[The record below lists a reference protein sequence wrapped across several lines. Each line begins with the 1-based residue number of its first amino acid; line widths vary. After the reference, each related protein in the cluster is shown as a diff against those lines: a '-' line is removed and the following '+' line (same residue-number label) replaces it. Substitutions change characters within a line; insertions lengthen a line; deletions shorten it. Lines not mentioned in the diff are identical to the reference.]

1 MIKDRLPVIV
11 PENVGD
17 VPRLLIVSVEGYI
30 AELLVAVPNPLKE
43 AIAWL
48 PPLRS
53 NVPLALMVSGVVVG
67 SKFKVGPA

>member
-1 MIKDRLPVIV
+1 MIRDRLPVIV

-43 AIAWL
+43 AIAWVAAVEIE
-48 PPLRS
+48 RA
-53 NVPLALMVSGVVVG
+53 VALIVIGVVVG